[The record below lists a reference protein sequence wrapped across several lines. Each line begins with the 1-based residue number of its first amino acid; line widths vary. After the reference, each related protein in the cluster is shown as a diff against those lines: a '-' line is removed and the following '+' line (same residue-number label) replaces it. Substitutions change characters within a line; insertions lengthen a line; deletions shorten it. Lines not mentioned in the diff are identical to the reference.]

1 MAELPG
7 LRALSGDLRR
17 RRDLRARR
25 IFSID
30 PPTARD
36 LDDALS
42 VEALPDGSFE
52 VGVHI
57 ADVSHFVRSD
67 RHCQSFLDPKDP
79 LSFLDPKDLVLF
91 PNFGVYLSFFR

>member
-7 LRALSGDLRR
+7 LRERCDDLSG
-17 RRDLRARR
+17 RRDLRSKRV
-25 IFSID
+25 FSID

-42 VEALPDGSFE
+42 IDALPDGTFE

-57 ADVSHFVRSD
+57 ADVSHFVR
-67 RHCQSFLDPKDP
+67 
-79 LSFLDPKDLVLF
+79 
-91 PNFGVYLSFFR
+91 